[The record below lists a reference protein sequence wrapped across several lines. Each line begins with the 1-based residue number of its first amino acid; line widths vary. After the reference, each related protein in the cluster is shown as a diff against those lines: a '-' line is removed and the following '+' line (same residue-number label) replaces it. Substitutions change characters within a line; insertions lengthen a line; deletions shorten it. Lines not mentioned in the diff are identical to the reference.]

1 MNFAQAANQISSLK
15 LTENGALA
23 FNNTGQGALYDF
35 YSVLGALRNKCYT
48 EEGKQFIR
56 EKFKNALKEDKI
68 HAIRAL
74 FYMRDVRGGLG
85 ERETFRICLN
95 YLGNVEPD
103 LAKQIIKF
111 VPFYGRWDDL
121 YSLFDTPAE
130 SATLKF
136 LYGSFCLDVYK
147 LLNNEPFSLLAKWLK
162 SENTSSKNS
171 RKIAKKIINC
181 FFEESKGTITPK
193 SYRILLSKM
202 REHLRVVEKQ
212 MSANDWESIK
222 YENVPSN
229 AMHNYYK
236 AFQKHCGE
244 NFKEYLK
251 EVNEGKKQIKAKTL
265 YPYNIFSTKKHK
277 YTQVDELQWKNL
289 PNYVQDKNYLVLA
302 DFSPSMWRMNAIDI
316 SVSLAVYFAQR
327 NKGAFHNLFL
337 AFGSKPRYV
346 KLKDNYDLN
355 DCHVIID
362 REITNCGYST
372 NLNKAFK
379 FVLNTLILGKVP
391 QEEVPEAIIVISDME
406 IDMYF
411 RNAQMLDFYSHMK
424 KEFEDAGYKI
434 PKLVLWNVQNRNDT
448 CLSQNPEV
456 CFVSGASP
464 SVFKDLCLYLKG
476 FSGYDL
482 MMKILNSDRYN
493 IINV

>member
-56 EKFKNALKEDKI
+56 EKFKNALKENKN

-95 YLGNVEPD
+95 YLGNVEPK

-121 YSLFDTPAE
+121 YSLFDTHAE
-130 SATLKF
+130 AAALKF

-147 LLNNEPFSLLAKWLK
+147 ILNNEPLSLLAKWLK

-171 RKIAKKIINC
+171 RKIAKKIINY

-244 NFKEYLK
+244 NFKKYLK

-302 DFSPSMWRMNAIDI
+302 DFSPSMRIMNAIDI
-316 SVSLAVYFAQR
+316 SSSLSVYFAQR

-346 KLKDNYDLN
+346 KLKDNFDLN
-355 DCHVIID
+355 DCHEIIE
-362 REITNCGYST
+362 REIDNCGYTT

-411 RNAQMLDFYSHMK
+411 RNAPMLDFYSHMK

-434 PKLVLWNVQNRNDT
+434 PKLVLWNVQSRNDT